1 VRDIVP
7 NDANRFGRQEEVAA
21 AVVYLASPYAD
32 YVSGAMLR
40 VDGGTV
46 RSI

>member
-1 VRDIVP
+1 MMPDV
-7 NDANRFGRQEEVAA
+7 FGRQEEVAV
-21 AVVYLASPYAD
+21 AVLYLASPYAD
-32 YVSGAMLR
+32 YLSGALLR